1 MDSSE
6 IPAIGEGK
14 RGTDGHIAYLLRQAS
29 AAVRQRLE
37 QGFAA
42 HHITLPQFTLLTMLK
57 AYPGQS
63 GAELARLAMLT
74 PQTVNVITANLL
86 KRGAIVRVRSGE
98 DKRIFAL
105 SLTEQGA
112 RDLSACRAIA
122 DTVERQLLAGTS
134 AADEAVIRRW
144 LVSVALAGDG
154 QE

>member
-42 HHITLPQFTLLTMLK
+42 HKITLPQFTLLTMLK
-57 AYPGQS
+57 AYPGLS

-86 KRGAIVRVRSGE
+86 KRGAIQRVRSGE
-98 DKRIFAL
+98 DKRIFVL
-105 SLTEQGA
+105 SLTEQA
-112 RDLSACRAIA
+112 PAISPHA
-122 DTVERQLLAGTS
+122 ALLPIPSSGNCWPAPAPPTK
-134 AADEAVIRRW
+134 R
-144 LVSVALAGDG
+144 
-154 QE
+154 